1 MLGGKGELIM
11 DKEIY
16 IKKIDKFINKFI
28 LRSRDFVDYAAHLYG
43 FTELMMTGEKKSK
56 FTYDHEYFNFT
67 KSTKT
72 LISISELL
80 KMGNNEDVFILIRS
94 MFENYLSSR
103 YLNEN
108 ENFIDQLITFPLNLF
123 SAKYN
128 VGENGEIINRAGEKV
143 GELINPSGFKTG
155 KDKNY
160 YYKFYGF
167 LSPFAHS
174 NFGIVECYLDKHLC
188 FTVEKENYPLLVRFF
203 ALFVFVKIFEHIVTV
218 EGEDFIDPRTEKEC
232 YKLVEDT
239 IKFQDE
245 LIPVLIDEY
254 KSNDEEVKF
263 YNKRM
268 REMLKEMRKSLREEL
283 GSVKKDFLNK

>member
-1 MLGGKGELIM
+1 M
-11 DKEIY
+11 DKEFY
-16 IKKIDKFINKFI
+16 IEKIDKLINKFI
-28 LRSRDFVDYAAHLYG
+28 LRSRHFVDYAAHLYG
-43 FTELMMTGEKKSK
+43 FTDLLLTGEKNSK

-72 LISISELL
+72 LISIRELL
-80 KMGNNEDVFILIRS
+80 KIGHNEDVLILIRS

-108 ENFIDQLITFPLNLF
+108 EDFIDQLVTFPINLF
-123 SAKYN
+123 SATYN
-128 VGENGEIINRAGEKV
+128 VRENGEIFNRKGEKV
-143 GELINPSGFKTG
+143 GDQIQPSGFKTG

-160 YYKFYGF
+160 YYLFYGF

-174 NFGIVECYLDKHLC
+174 NFGIVDCYLDKNLC
-188 FTVEKENYPLLVRFF
+188 FTVEKVNYPLLVRFF

-218 EGEDFIDPRTEKEC
+218 EGEDFFDPRTEKEC
-232 YKLVEDT
+232 YRLVEES

-245 LIPVLIDEY
+245 LIPVLINEF
-254 KSNDEEVKF
+254 KSTDEEGKHF
-263 YNKRM
+263 NRRM
-268 REMLKEMRKSLREEL
+268 RDMLKEMRKSLKEEL